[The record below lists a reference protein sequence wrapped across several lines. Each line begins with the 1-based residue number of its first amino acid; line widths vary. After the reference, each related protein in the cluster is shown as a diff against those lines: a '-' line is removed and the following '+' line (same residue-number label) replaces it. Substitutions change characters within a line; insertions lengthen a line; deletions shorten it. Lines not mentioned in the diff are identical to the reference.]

1 MVDLPEPAGPT
12 IPTLLPRRTEK
23 FILLRIVQLGLKLEI
38 SMKYIFSNVP
48 IIRTLFC
55 KSIPHLWCKCFQ
67 YSPQE
72 SIRQLYPGQFLVFS
86 KSLISFQWKFFTI
99 SKLHLDIEE
108 YPTSCRES
116 FLKVKDEHETYSQDC
131 QRCCH
136 HNDDPEL
143 ISILNKAKSHLK
155 LPENVFFQ
163 VFVHMNPGVVCN
175 NLVLIK
181 VKFSSSVEASTT
193 R

>member
-86 KSLISFQWKFFTI
+86 KSLISFLWKFFYDFEI
-99 SKLHLDIEE
+99 APG
-108 YPTSCRES
+108 YWRES
-116 FLKVKDEHETYSQDC
+116 DQL
-131 QRCCH
+131 QRVLSEGQRWTW
-136 HNDDPEL
+136 N
-143 ISILNKAKSHLK
+143 ILPRLSTML
-155 LPENVFFQ
+155 
-163 VFVHMNPGVVCN
+163 
-175 NLVLIK
+175 
-181 VKFSSSVEASTT
+181 SS
-193 R
+193 